1 MSPMDATMARWAGTS
16 SAFGP
21 HTRQMRVQQ
30 GHPDSCALSYS
41 VFLFMC
47 CKSTQKKNHV
57 LHYWWMDIQSK
68 GGYELMERKV
78 PSKEKKQGRWQISL
92 QLSRNGKVSSVRGSA
107 SNTSSCRSLH
117 LVNYSSVIL
126 QHVPDELVIRFSVE
140 TPDDHSMLS
149 LWNGSL
155 L

>member
-1 MSPMDATMARWAGTS
+1 MSPMDATMARWAGAS

-30 GHPDSCALSYS
+30 EHPDSCALSYS

-47 CKSTQKKNHV
+47 CKSTKKKKKSCV
-57 LHYWWMDIQSK
+57 AL
-68 GGYELMERKV
+68 LMNGH
-78 PSKEKKQGRWQISL
+78 SKQGRWQISL

-117 LVNYSSVIL
+117 LVNYSSFIL
-126 QHVPDELVIRFSVE
+126 QHVPDELVIRCSVE
-140 TPDDHSMLS
+140 TPADHGKLS
-149 LWNGSL
+149 Q
-155 L
+155 